1 MRTFA
6 PKRRDMT
13 TIVIND
19 NTQQA
24 KQFIKHARTLP
35 FTTVEEEKAKTLSAW
50 DQAIAEGAVSVD
62 EFIDELKARIAKWPD
77 DDA

>member
-6 PKRRDMT
+6 PKCRDMT

-24 KQFIKHARTLP
+24 KQFVKHTRTLP
-35 FTTVEEEKAKTLSAW
+35 VTTVKEEKIKRLSAW

-62 EFIDELKARIAKWPD
+62 EFIDELKHQLREHYKNA
-77 DDA
+77 